1 MFEQFLSILERIA
14 VALESGNAPAIE
26 KPAAEKPAPKK
37 AAPKKAP
44 AKKPAVKKKETSD
57 DEVKYEDVA
66 NAFVDLVKA
75 GSKLGKGKGRE
86 AAVEVLAEFGLES
99 VPEIRDGDVDF
110 ADVRDALIAKKESL

>member
-14 VALESGNAPAIE
+14 VALESGNAPATE
-26 KPAAEKPAPKK
+26 KPAAENPAPKK
-37 AAPKKAP
+37 AAPKKAAP
-44 AKKPAVKKKETSD
+44 KKPAKPKPATNAVA
-57 DEVKYEDVA
+57 YEDVA